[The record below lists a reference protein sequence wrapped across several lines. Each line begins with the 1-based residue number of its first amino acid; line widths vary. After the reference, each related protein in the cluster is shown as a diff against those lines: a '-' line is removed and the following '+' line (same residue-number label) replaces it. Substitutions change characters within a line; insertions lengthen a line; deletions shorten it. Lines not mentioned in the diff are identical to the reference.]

1 MSNPLDALNQAR
13 RAVRPPIDLDAVR
26 NPKPE
31 YPDPTQNLP
40 EQPDLETA
48 IKEDFKAVK
57 RAFQEQDES
66 QKNQFKN
73 LYNSHWYYTDV
84 YPTFEHCEYS
94 MAIQNRLLAVN
105 EKQMG
110 QGYYR
115 NGLYLIKAFQALA
128 KELGIDISDIPKPT
142 D

>member
-1 MSNPLDALNQAR
+1 
-13 RAVRPPIDLDAVR
+13 
-26 NPKPE
+26 
-31 YPDPTQNLP
+31 
-40 EQPDLETA
+40 
-48 IKEDFKAVK
+48 
-57 RAFQEQDES
+57 
-66 QKNQFKN
+66 
-73 LYNSHWYYTDV
+73 
-84 YPTFEHCEYS
+84 